1 MASVAKAQVGACQRV
16 VTRLSVEIRGAAG
29 DPDGGDHHLWVG
41 RAKADDLLLGSAA
54 DHRRMVADH
63 VLSPR
68 RARTPLLASA
78 LLG

>member
-1 MASVAKAQVGACQRV
+1 
-16 VTRLSVEIRGAAG
+16 
-29 DPDGGDHHLWVG
+29 VG